1 MNNSTTQSNR
11 YAGNPYAFQAV
22 KILNFYDETPIDR
35 TYELEW
41 ADSVPLGGFF
51 EVSVPGVGE
60 APISISEHKDGV
72 LFMTIRRVGKVT
84 DVIFNKKMGEHLYL
98 RGPYGN
104 GFTENFIPKGPVTV
118 IAGGT
123 GLAPVRGLV
132 DKLSLERPSELEL
145 LVGFKSPGD
154 LLFEETLKTW
164 ESRFRAIVTV
174 DHGAEG
180 WSGNTGLVTKYI
192 PSLTLSDVAVR
203 TFVVV
208 GPPIMMK
215 FVTLELLKN
224 GVSEDNIVVSF
235 ERNMSCGIGK
245 CGHCKIDE
253 TYVCLEGPVFGFAK
267 AKHLID

>member
-1 MNNSTTQSNR
+1 MQN
-11 YAGNPYAFQAV
+11 NPYAFSAV
-22 KILNFYDETPIDR
+22 KILNFYDETSIDR
-35 TYELEW
+35 TFELEW
-41 ADSVPLGGFF
+41 PEPVSIGGFF

-84 DVIFNKKMGEHLYL
+84 DVIFNLNVGDYLYM

-104 GFTENFIPKGPVTV
+104 GFTDQFIGSGPVTV

-132 DKLSLERPSELEL
+132 ERLSLDRPSSLEL
-145 LVGFKSPGD
+145 LVGFKSPQD
-154 LLFEETLKTW
+154 KLFTTTVQTW
-164 ESRFRAIVTV
+164 ERRFKVIQTV
-174 DHGAEG
+174 DSAPEDYEG
-180 WSGNTGLVTKYI
+180 RTGLVTQYI
-192 PSLTLSDVAVR
+192 PELSLEDADER
-203 TFVVV
+203 IYVVV

-215 FVTLELLKN
+215 FVTLGLMKA
-224 GVSEDNIVVSF
+224 GVKPERIVVSF

-253 TYVCLEGPVFGFAK
+253 TYVCLEGPVFTFTK
-267 AKHLID
+267 AQQLLD

>member
-1 MNNSTTQSNR
+1 MTNNTIERAFAN
-11 YAGNPYAFQAV
+11 NPYTFQAV
-22 KILNFYDETPIDR
+22 KILNFYDETAIDR

-41 ADSVPLGGFF
+41 PEPVNIGGFF

-60 APISISEHKDGV
+60 APISISEHKNGV
-72 LFMTIRRVGKVT
+72 LYMTIRKVGRVT
-84 DVIFNKKMGEHLYL
+84 DVIFNKKVGEHLYV

-104 GFTENFIPKGPVTV
+104 GFTTDFVKNGPVTV

-132 DKLSLERPSELEL
+132 ERLSHQTPESLEL
-145 LVGFKSPGD
+145 LVGFKSPSD
-154 LLFEETLKTW
+154 LLFRETLKDW
-164 ESRFRAIVTV
+164 SSRFKTFITV
-174 DHGAEG
+174 DGGDDTWTGH
-180 WSGNTGLVTKYI
+180 TGLVTKFI
-192 PSLTLSDVAVR
+192 PSLSLSDKDER

-215 FVTLELLKN
+215 FVTMELLKN
-224 GVSEDNIVVSF
+224 GVKEDNIVVSF